1 MSLPYNEFMLDE
13 MQKLLVSR
21 THLPVFEATHMA
33 HVMLQTCRNVL
44 GGGGQKVNF
53 RKGGRNICSPI
64 SCPASIP
71 TTASA
76 SSPAVPR

>member
-1 MSLPYNEFMLDE
+1 MMSLPYNEFILDE

-21 THLPVFEATHMA
+21 THLPVFEATRMA

-44 GGGGQKVNF
+44 GGGGQ
-53 RKGGRNICSPI
+53 NICSPI

-71 TTASA
+71 ITASD